1 MKKKVRVHAYLTQ
14 NELGWWVVKCTD
26 GTHSAPYPFKD
37 DAQKHA
43 DYINNEDADDPRYMW
58 VDEYDAEEEREKENA
73 IRTYY
78 ARMEAEKKAREE
90 RKRKQTEREQNNR
103 KSRKADEKY
112 VYVVSCYERGM
123 SGVVYLQ
130 GETNLTKITNH
141 YGGGFITTKVKEA
154 KIFNTKASAQKYID
168 TLSKCWVVNHL
179 LKNLNVV
186 RKDKKNF
193 E

>member
-1 MKKKVRVHAYLTQ
+1 
-14 NELGWWVVKCTD
+14 
-26 GTHSAPYPFKD
+26 
-37 DAQKHA
+37 
-43 DYINNEDADDPRYMW
+43 
-58 VDEYDAEEEREKENA
+58 
-73 IRTYY
+73 
-78 ARMEAEKKAREE
+78 MEAEKKAREE